1 MIFQN
6 GRVFSEGHFQNVD
19 VRVVGERIAEIGEN
33 LERQEGEEAV
43 CIRDC
48 MLLPGFFDVHTHGR
62 DGADFSD
69 APAKELVRI
78 RNSYA
83 ACGVTSLLATT
94 MTMEEEY
101 SKNMMKRIREA
112 IEAESD
118 GARIWGINMEG
129 PFLGP
134 DKKGCH
140 DPQYLKEPDIPFFE
154 ELDACAG
161 GHIRL
166 IDLDPTR
173 KGAMDFIRAYAGKK
187 KLSIAHTGADYKTAN
202 EAVDAGADHVT
213 HLYNAMNGL
222 HHREPGVIG
231 MVNDRPVW
239 AELICDGLQ
248 IL

>member
-112 IEAESD
+112 IEADE
-118 GARIWGINMEG
+118 R
-129 PFLGP
+129 
-134 DKKGCH
+134 
-140 DPQYLKEPDIPFFE
+140 
-154 ELDACAG
+154 
-161 GHIRL
+161 
-166 IDLDPTR
+166 
-173 KGAMDFIRAYAGKK
+173 
-187 KLSIAHTGADYKTAN
+187 
-202 EAVDAGADHVT
+202 
-213 HLYNAMNGL
+213 
-222 HHREPGVIG
+222 
-231 MVNDRPVW
+231 
-239 AELICDGLQ
+239 
-248 IL
+248 